1 MFIGDFDIDLLKYDT
16 NTDSVTFLESMYTNF
31 LSTYISTPTLV
42 TTRSKT
48 LIDNIF
54 TNNIDDGLISGNIT
68 TTITDH
74 YAQFLL
80 RKDMKLQHT
89 NQKLFRHNFKSFS
102 DAQFDFESKN
112 TDWNTLLEADKKRQ

>member
-1 MFIGDFDIDLLKYDT
+1 MGDFDIDLLKYDT

-31 LSTYISTPTLV
+31 LSTYISTPTRV
-42 TTRSKT
+42 TTHSKT
-48 LIDNIF
+48 IIDNIF

-89 NQKLFRHNFKSFS
+89 NEKLFRHNFKNFC

-112 TDWNTLLEADKKRQ
+112 TDWNTILEADKKRQ